1 MKDERN
7 TRKGLKVLVL
17 SLMVI
22 LILALFLVIVYFNA
36 DISSKSPEKME
47 EGIEI
52 TEYEYQQ
59 RKVFCL
65 VPEGKIDYT
74 ILYVHG
80 GSYLGELT
88 QEHWDFCKKIAK
100 DTSAAV
106 VIPDYPLAPK
116 YDYQDVFSMMIPFYQ
131 ELIQKINIE
140 HLIVMGDSAG
150 GGLVLALMETMGEQS
165 SPMPQKT
172 ILLSPWLDV
181 TMTNPEISEIEKNDT
196 ELNRASLILA
206 GNLYAGKEGLTS
218 YLVNPINGPLE
229 NLKNVTIYTGTYDM
243 LNPDAHL
250 LVEKASKVGVNIEL
264 RETAKATHIWM
275 LKQENPLAKQ
285 TYEDIVSLIKQ

>member
-47 EGIEI
+47 EGLEI

-140 HLIVMGDSAG
+140 HLIVMGDSA
-150 GGLVLALMETMGEQS
+150 E
-165 SPMPQKT
+165 
-172 ILLSPWLDV
+172 
-181 TMTNPEISEIEKNDT
+181 
-196 ELNRASLILA
+196 
-206 GNLYAGKEGLTS
+206 
-218 YLVNPINGPLE
+218 
-229 NLKNVTIYTGTYDM
+229 
-243 LNPDAHL
+243 
-250 LVEKASKVGVNIEL
+250 
-264 RETAKATHIWM
+264 
-275 LKQENPLAKQ
+275 
-285 TYEDIVSLIKQ
+285 ED